1 MLLFGSAGCSYPGA
15 WAMAK
20 FGRRVVF
27 FWTTIIVAVGTALGI
42 GTIYLAEDDGKDPDI
57 PAFIMLLL
65 SCFVVGFA
73 QGIGQFYRFAVCEV
87 CDPYPSSRAIT
98 MVIGGGVAAAFAGP
112 LGSAATRYIIP
123 GYDFAGSYYF
133 MGLLVLINGVAVA
146 QVDFS
151 DAEASKK
158 NDDGALEEGDEEEY
172 VESLGPVPAAAPEE
186 RKSLWK
192 IVTEPDILISIMMT
206 TLAHTTMLILMGPIT
221 LAMQDEDLTLGDQS
235 KFTTSTIVLMC
246 HFLCMFSPGFFTGK
260 LMQEA
265 GELSDALAP
274 RVCVRDSHT
283 RLPILTPSLFTSP
296 GPYVVSTLGGGI
308 FIISTLVLLLGE
320 NLWNFWAGMML
331 CGVAWNFLFS
341 AGTVLLTS
349 LYETGD
355 AIRVQGINDVLI
367 FGVAGCGSFS
377 SGFLY
382 SWEGWRMV
390 VGVAGVGVALNLAML
405 AWLQRRRH
413 LRELDPVAQ
422 YERDF
427 PRMSHE
433 SMSVSS
439 QLSMVLDDDAEST
452 PSSSRRGSP
461 ETRRPLISQ

>member
-265 GELSDALAP
+265 G
-274 RVCVRDSHT
+274 
-283 RLPILTPSLFTSP
+283 
-296 GPYVVSTLGGGI
+296 PYVVSTLGGGI